1 MNVRVHTGKAWPINL
16 TDNEFVEIFNKPGD
30 SESDIFSDNK
40 IDNIAMKDAII
51 IPVMKRK
58 NLQNVYLGRYNNS
71 GHKELFSVIN
81 GPINVPKI

>member
-1 MNVRVHTGKAWPINL
+1 MFTTPFKDVVFYLFASGMNVRVHTGKAWPINL

-51 IPVMKRK
+51 NASDEKK
-58 NLQNVYLGRYNNS
+58 
-71 GHKELFSVIN
+71 KFAKCLFGKV
-81 GPINVPKI
+81 